1 MNKHQLLEIAEYI
14 SIFAILAGS
23 TIAVANGQIIYATV
37 PMALAILL
45 NLIRRSQFEE
55 QLSQR
60 VNKNNNETYQQILND
75 IQSLTT
81 LAISSQNTSEE
92 IQHDIT
98 TLSEIINSLQP
109 DNNNQ
114 SSNENISEV
123 KTQYENLQEIL
134 NSLIYRMLADG
145 VLSSYAPKPA
155 EKGIANVISQYQNYK
170 KEYKKSYSAIVPE
183 DLGSGDLE
191 DDY

>member
-1 MNKHQLLEIAEYI
+1 MNKHRLLEIAEYI
-14 SIFAILAGS
+14 SIVAVLAGS

-37 PMALAILL
+37 PMALAILF

-55 QLSQR
+55 QLHQR
-60 VNKNNNETYQQILND
+60 VNKNNSELYQQILND

-81 LAISSQNTSEE
+81 LAISSQNTSET

-109 DNNNQ
+109 DINNQ

-123 KTQYENLQEIL
+123 KTRYENLQEIL
-134 NSLIYRMLADG
+134 NSLIYRMLSCG
-145 VLSSYAPKPA
+145 VLSSSDPKPV
-155 EKGIANVISQYQNYK
+155 EKGIANIIIQYQQEKASRKNLYQVGNDN
-170 KEYKKSYSAIVPE
+170 E
-183 DLGSGDLE
+183 
-191 DDY
+191 